1 MPTSSG
7 YFKMA
12 ASKLSQ
18 GHKCE
23 FIDSVP
29 DYLCCKKCTLVARKL
44 SIISCCGES
53 FCQSCI
59 ADTQKEGKP
68 CPACGEKNFTTL
80 EQIKSQKQIASLRV
94 YCSMKER
101 GCNWSGTLEHLGTHL
116 DPDKDNCQYV
126 YTKCPLNCHMTIPKN
141 KVEQHVAQHCAKRP
155 YVCQHCNFKATYDE
169 VMDTHLPEC
178 KYVPLQCPNL
188 CGVTF
193 ERDFME
199 DHMKMCRLEEVGCE
213 FSGVGCDGRFRR
225 EDQEEHT
232 KQNSQKHLTLTASLA
247 METKEQL
254 QQKLLEQDKKH
265 KEEEEKHLTLTA
277 SLAVETKEHLQQK
290 LLEQHKEVKEQT
302 RILETKLL
310 NQEQKHKVEEQK
322 LKQQL
327 EKQVKKLENKD
338 REHEEEWKKL
348 KQIIEE
354 QRKDMQELR
363 QMLVLQ
369 EHKLDK
375 ETQRLLKE
383 EQKLKMELQN
393 QCKEYEAEKEK
404 NLKKFEEQIKK
415 LEQHQISHEKTS
427 LKVQKLESN
436 SEQARQNEAK
446 FSPALSL
453 GRTFVMKDFA
463 REKEM
468 RNKWKSPDMYTHIG
482 GYKFSIGVDAMGR
495 QMGFEGHLRGCEG
508 YIGVYVCARPGLY
521 DRELKWPI
529 KATITL
535 ELINQQGGENAAC
548 TTSNTWNRPTQDYVQ
563 LDKRFERIKIEHALW
578 KYSAR
583 MEVGHDL
590 AFLNS
595 SEVEKYLLNDTLHF
609 NISHL
614 ELF

>member
-1 MPTSSG
+1 
-7 YFKMA
+7 MA

-18 GHKCE
+18 GYKCE

-29 DYLCCKKCTLVARKL
+29 DYLYCKKCTLVARKL

-53 FCQSCI
+53 YCQSCI
-59 ADTQKEGKP
+59 TDTQKEGKP
-68 CPACGEKNFTTL
+68 CPACGEKNFTTF
-80 EQIKSQKQIASLRV
+80 EQIRSQKQIVSLRV

-101 GCNWSGTLEHLGTHL
+101 GCDWSGTLEQLDTHL
-116 DPDKDNCQYV
+116 DPDKDNCQCV
-126 YTKCPLNCHMTIPKN
+126 DTKCPLDCHMTIPKN

-155 YVCQHCNFKATYDE
+155 YVCQHCKFKGTYEE

-178 KYVPLQCPNL
+178 KYIPLQCPNL

-213 FSGVGCDGRFRR
+213 FSGVGCDGHFRR

-232 KQNSQKHLTLTASLA
+232 RQNSQKHLT
-247 METKEQL
+247 M
-254 QQKLLEQDKKH
+254 
-265 KEEEEKHLTLTA
+265 TA
-277 SLAVETKEHLQQK
+277 SLAVETKEHLKQK
-290 LLEQHKEVKEQT
+290 LLEQHKEVKEQNQM
-302 RILETKLL
+302 LEMKLL
-310 NQEQKHKVEEQK
+310 NQEQKHKVEEEK

-327 EKQVKKLENKD
+327 EKKLENKD
-338 REHEEEWKKL
+338 REYKEEWKKL
-348 KQIIEE
+348 KQVIEE

-369 EHKLDK
+369 EHKLDEEK
-375 ETQRLLKE
+375 QRLLKE

-415 LEQHQISHEKTS
+415 LEQHQNSHEKTS

-436 SEQARQNEAK
+436 SEQERQNEAK

-463 REKEM
+463 RENEM
-468 RNKWKSPDMYTHIG
+468 HNKWKSPDMYTHMR
-482 GYKFSIGVDAMGR
+482 GYKFSIGVDAKGPLMGY
-495 QMGFEGHLRGCEG
+495 EEH
-508 YIGVYVCARPGLY
+508 INVYVYARPGLY

-548 TTSNTWNRPTQDYVQ
+548 TTSNTWNRPTQDYVR
-563 LDKRFERIKIEHALW
+563 LDKRFERINIDR
-578 KYSAR
+578 YAR
-583 MEVGHDL
+583 KNSVRMVVGHGL